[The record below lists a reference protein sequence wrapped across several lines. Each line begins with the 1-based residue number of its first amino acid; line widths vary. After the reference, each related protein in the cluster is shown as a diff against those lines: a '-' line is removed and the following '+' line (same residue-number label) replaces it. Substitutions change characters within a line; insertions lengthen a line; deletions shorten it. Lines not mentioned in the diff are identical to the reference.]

1 MIAVHHCSLPI
12 KHNCSLCLG
21 HNYRKQS
28 QDEILQLSD
37 TTGIGSNLTK
47 KGIENLAT
55 KSAKEQK
62 ENKTETKG
70 DAEKTTTAW
79 SKSWETIL
87 GERFTR
93 QGKDT
98 KKTPRRQKTTKRPK
112 KTPNHLLTFALW
124 NPLKQHYSGIAVTQ
138 KPSEFLPK
146 THILILNLLLNR
158 TSPNSRYCVNATLR
172 DHISVTEGFIFLSSH
187 FFSTAEKETN
197 FEEEDA
203 EQAR

>member
-1 MIAVHHCSLPI
+1 MWLGRECWPSFQADQKESCPFHTLSLALPTIIIYPALLLDTFPTLPLPTEVSRAGKPQLEARALPSPLLTALLQELCQYQKSTVSSQIMIAVHHCSLPI
-12 KHNCSLCLG
+12 KHNCGLCLG

-79 SKSWETIL
+79 SKS
-87 GERFTR
+87 
-93 QGKDT
+93 
-98 KKTPRRQKTTKRPK
+98 
-112 KTPNHLLTFALW
+112 
-124 NPLKQHYSGIAVTQ
+124 
-138 KPSEFLPK
+138 
-146 THILILNLLLNR
+146 
-158 TSPNSRYCVNATLR
+158 
-172 DHISVTEGFIFLSSH
+172 
-187 FFSTAEKETN
+187 
-197 FEEEDA
+197 
-203 EQAR
+203 

>member
-1 MIAVHHCSLPI
+1 M
-12 KHNCSLCLG
+12 
-21 HNYRKQS
+21 
-28 QDEILQLSD
+28 QLSD

-62 ENKTETKG
+62 DNKTETKG

-87 GERFTR
+87 GEKVHQTR
-93 QGKDT
+93 ERYKENT
-98 KKTPRRQKTTKRPK
+98 KKTKNQKKDQK

-197 FEEEDA
+197 FEEEDS